1 MFRSLA
7 FVALIASPALAA
19 ASTPAFPGA
28 EGAGALARG
37 GRGGAVLKVTNLND
51 AGPGSLRAA
60 VEAKGPRT
68 VIFEV
73 SGTIALKRPLK
84 ITEPLI
90 TIAGQT
96 APGDGVTLRG
106 HPLEIAA
113 DDVVVRYLRSRL
125 GDETGVQN
133 DAVSVNSGRR
143 IILDHLSASWSVDE
157 TLSVSANYSAP
168 GGGPYDVTVQWC
180 LIGESLNR
188 SLHDKGAH
196 GYGSLVRGGRGSQFS
211 FHHNLWAS
219 HTARMPR
226 PGNYTEAKDD
236 PLGAF
241 FDFRNNVFYNW
252 GGDASG
258 YNADNGSLAAYNF
271 VGNAYIPGPNTGK
284 KPAAFKES
292 NPVARGYFE
301 ANAMNGVVPTD
312 PWSLV
317 IGLKEPANRLAQPV
331 NIPHGATQSWDAAM
345 AAVLDKAGA
354 SKQRDPVDQ
363 RIVAGVRSRTHAI
376 INSETEVGGWPV
388 LKSAPAPADK
398 DGDGMSDAWE
408 RSHGLDPANPADGK
422 TDRDGDGFTNL
433 EDYLNSLVG

>member
-1 MFRSLA
+1 MFRYLA
-7 FVALIASPALAA
+7 LLALLPSTALAA
-19 ASTPAFPGA
+19 GPTPAFPGA

-37 GRGGAVLKVTNLND
+37 GRGGAVVKVTNLND

-60 VEAKGPRT
+60 IEAKGPRT
-68 VIFEV
+68 VVFEV
-73 SGTIALKRPLK
+73 SGTIALKKALK
-84 ITEPLI
+84 ITGSMI

-96 APGDGVTLRG
+96 APGDGITLRG
-106 HPLEIAA
+106 YPLEIAA

-125 GDETGVQN
+125 GDETGAQN

-196 GYGSLVRGGRGSQFS
+196 GYGSLVRGGKGSQFS

-219 HTARMPR
+219 HSARMPR
-226 PGNYTEAKDD
+226 PGNYTDAKDD

-252 GGDASG
+252 GGESSG

-271 VGNAYIPGPNTGK
+271 IGNAYIPGPNSTK
-284 KPAAFKES
+284 KLAFKES
-292 NPVARGYFE
+292 NPVGRGYFD
-301 ANAMNGVVPTD
+301 ANAMDGVVPAD

-317 IGLKEPANRLAQPV
+317 TGHTGSANRLAVPV
-331 NIPHGATQSWDAAM
+331 SIPAGPTQSWAAAM
-345 AAVLDKAGA
+345 AAVLDKVGA
-354 SKQRDPVDQ
+354 SKARDPVDQ
-363 RIVAGVRSRTHAI
+363 RILAGVRARTHAI
-376 INSETEVGGWPV
+376 INSEKEVGGWPA
-388 LKSAPAPADK
+388 LKSAPAPSDQ
-398 DGDGMSDAWE
+398 DDDGMSDAWE
-408 RSHGLDPANPADGK
+408 RSHGLNPANASDGK
-422 TDRDGDGFTNL
+422 ADRDGDGYTNL
-433 EDYLNSLVG
+433 EDYLNSLVS